1 MFIQAGGG
9 PKTSVD
15 PKTNGETLPAV
26 IIKHLQR
33 TGVFGWQQGA

>member
-1 MFIQAGGG
+1 MFTQAGGG
-9 PKTSVD
+9 PKMCVD
-15 PKTNGETLPAV
+15 PKTNGETLPTV